1 MTTHRRE
8 RLGMTEVLRVGGGL
22 LRAGLPVSEGAQSR
36 VLLSL
41 REDVKVGSGREE
53 NLQTGGSCSY

>member
-1 MTTHRRE
+1 
-8 RLGMTEVLRVGGGL
+8 MTEVSRVGGVGA
-22 LRAGLPVSEGAQSR
+22 LRAGLQVSEGAQSR

-41 REDVKVGSGREE
+41 GEDVKVGSGREE